1 MALERLSGSLKNA
14 RVIKRG
20 EYDYFIHPLTDGIE
34 VIEPQLLREVAEE
47 IDRISKKDYERIVTI
62 EAMGLPV
69 TTALS
74 LLVNKPYTIIRKRRY
89 GLEGEVEVVQR
100 TGYSENKLYVNDLR
114 KGCRIL
120 LLDVVISTGGT
131 LKAVLS
137 ALKDIGCK
145 IVDVVVVI
153 EKSGEAKEKLEK
165 EFGIEIKTLVKI
177 KIERGEVVLL

>member
-1 MALERLSGSLKNA
+1 MALERLFNSLRNA

-34 VIEPQLLREVAEE
+34 MIEPELLTEVADA
-47 IDRISKKDYERIVTI
+47 IDDISEKDYERIVTI

-74 LLVNKPYTIIRKRRY
+74 LRVKKPYTIVRKRGY

-100 TGYSENKLYVNDLR
+100 TGYSENKLYVNGLK

-137 ALKDIGCK
+137 ALKEIGCE
-145 IVDVVVVI
+145 IVDVIVVI
-153 EKSGEAKEKLEK
+153 EKSDRAKEELEK
-165 EFGIEIKTLVKI
+165 EFGISIKTLVKI
-177 KIERGEVVLL
+177 KIEQGRVVLI